1 MVYVLVFVLM
11 ACTQARETFAER
23 KQATDELTRVHKKN
37 RAELNA
43 LQETLR

>member
-1 MVYVLVFVLM
+1 MCVVVYPHGI
-11 ACTQARETFAER
+11 TQARETFAER